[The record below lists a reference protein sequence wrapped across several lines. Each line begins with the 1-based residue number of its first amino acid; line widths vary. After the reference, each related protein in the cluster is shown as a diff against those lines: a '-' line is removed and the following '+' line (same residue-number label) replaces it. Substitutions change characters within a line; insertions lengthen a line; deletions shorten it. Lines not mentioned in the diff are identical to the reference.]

1 MVIITVGYRPFP
13 VQLAHVTDHVFI
25 PTDKMADRKKRA
37 TSGCSTSASKRTK
50 RHVATCEKWQRDFD
64 RDYQSLLWLQYDV
77 DKADRSLVDTL
88 YHEVCRTYKDK
99 IRFSR
104 NFSGVWVTGS
114 TNHNSSN
121 IVDHGNSAQHT
132 ACMAH
137 MQAVSARA
145 QNKPAESYAP
155 IVRSLLVLG
164 KRENEA
170 EIRNLL
176 YPG

>member
-1 MVIITVGYRPFP
+1 
-13 VQLAHVTDHVFI
+13 
-25 PTDKMADRKKRA
+25 MADRKKRP

-50 RHVATCEKWQRDFD
+50 RQVTVATCEKWQRDFN
-64 RDYQSLLWLQYDV
+64 RDYQSLLWLRYDV

-88 YHEVCRTYKDK
+88 YCEVCRTYKDK
-99 IRFSR
+99 IRFIR

-114 TNHNSSN
+114 TNHKSSN

-137 MQAVSARA
+137 MRAASTRA

-155 IVRSLLVLG
+155 IACWSEFEESML
-164 KRENEA
+164 NTHTQTTS
-170 EIRNLL
+170 RNLNVHVCSRTSDL
-176 YPG
+176 GCWS